1 VVGLDLG
8 FESRWFGSWYAVGP
22 TPVCKVLGYRWD
34 ACECG
39 LILATGVTP
48 VSLWPIVLAS
58 NLGMWLCLDVV

>member
-8 FESRWFGSWYAVGP
+8 FESSWFGSWYAVGP

-48 VSLWPIVLAS
+48 
-58 NLGMWLCLDVV
+58 